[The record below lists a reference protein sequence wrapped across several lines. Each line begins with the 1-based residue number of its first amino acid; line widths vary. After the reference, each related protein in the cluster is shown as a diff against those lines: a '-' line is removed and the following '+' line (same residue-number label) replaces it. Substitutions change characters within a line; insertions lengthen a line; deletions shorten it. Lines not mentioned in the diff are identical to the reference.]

1 MRPPTIRDV
10 AERAGV
16 SKSLVSLVL
25 RGSGP
30 VRPEKREAVLRAVRE
45 LGYRPNAAARSL
57 SEQRSRTVGV
67 LLDDLRNPWFVE
79 LLDGLN
85 APLHAAGLH
94 MLLADARLNRRMG
107 HDLAAPFLDLGV
119 DGLVVVGTV
128 PDAGALGALARRM
141 PVVVA
146 GARETQPPGVDVVA
160 GDDERGARLATEHL
174 LGPGHRRIAHLAGH
188 GAVGELRRRGFEA
201 AMREH
206 GAAPLVE
213 PGDLTEEGG
222 YRGTVRLLQPPRAAH
237 GAPRRQRHGCGGRA
251 VGGRRAGPAG
261 AAGPVGGRVR
271 QHQRL
276 PAAPLWLTT
285 VDTSPHE
292 VGRRAARCLLDRF
305 ERPECARPDG
315 EERVQLAAPTLEI
328 RGRRPRPGRTCA
340 LQADGVRLAQRLVH
354 GPGRTVARAESTA
367 MSPGP
372 TVSVGPSA
380 TSIVADPLITTNS
393 SSASVS
399 VTTPG
404 VICQI
409 PRICRPSA
417 DSTRPFR

>member
-1 MRPPTIRDV
+1 MRAPTIRDV

-57 SEQRSRTVGV
+57 SEQRTRTVGV

-107 HDLAAPFLDLGV
+107 HDLAEPFLDLGV

-128 PDAGALGALARRM
+128 PDAGALGVLARRM

-146 GARETQPPGVDVVA
+146 GAREEQPPEVDVVA

-174 LGPGHRRIAHLAGH
+174 LGLGHRRIAHLAGH
-188 GAVGELRRRGFEA
+188 GAVGALRRRGYEA
-201 AMREH
+201 AMRAH
-206 GAAPLVE
+206 GAQPLVE

-222 YRGTVRLLQPPRAAH
+222 YRGTVRLLSRPERPTALLAVNDM
-237 GAPRRQRHGCGGRA
+237 AA
-251 VGGRRAGPAG
+251 VGALS
-261 AAGPVGGRVR
+261 AAAELGLRVPR
-271 QHQRL
+271 DLSVTGYDNTGISRL
-276 PAAPLWLTT
+276 RHVWLTT

-292 VGRRAARCLLDRF
+292 MGRRAARCLLDRF
-305 ERPECARPDG
+305 DTPAG
-315 EERVQLAAPTLEI
+315 EGRVRLAVPTLEI
-328 RGRRPRPGRTCA
+328 RGTTGPPG
-340 LQADGVRLAQRLVH
+340 DGLT
-354 GPGRTVARAESTA
+354 G
-367 MSPGP
+367 
-372 TVSVGPSA
+372 
-380 TSIVADPLITTNS
+380 
-393 SSASVS
+393 
-399 VTTPG
+399 
-404 VICQI
+404 
-409 PRICRPSA
+409 
-417 DSTRPFR
+417 